1 MQRNELGY
9 PSVLSYPQSMIP
21 GGNKEFHIIIV
32 YPNTVILSL
41 LFCLLKEMHF
51 CVKKMTQDY
60 RKHIK
65 IKENLNNSYITILS
79 SIRVIFIKEN
89 YVV

>member
-1 MQRNELGY
+1 
-9 PSVLSYPQSMIP
+9 MIP
-21 GGNKEFHIIIV
+21 GGNKGFHIIIV
-32 YPNTVILSL
+32 YPNTVTLSL

-51 CVKKMTQDY
+51 CFKKMTQDY

-65 IKENLNNSYITILS
+65 IKENLSNSYVTVLI

-89 YVV
+89 DVA